1 MPQPPRK
8 KADVSEPEAWRGRL
22 RRFRFS
28 RNVKQAALAADLGVT
43 QAMVSR
49 WESGLV
55 DPSPAMQ
62 ARIEKIIADDDAATP
77 LVDWRS
83 YTAAFPGLAA
93 VISQTGMI
101 ETASRGLLALMDRTR
116 DSVEGQALADVFRG
130 DIPELHERLNSI
142 GFFDESHE
150 SVESADKYCFVD
162 KNGCDASCWVHGLH
176 WPHRGEDGKV
186 RWMLSGARIDEAEY
200 RELRTILSGRIH
212 PVSAR

>member
-1 MPQPPRK
+1 MPRSPRK
-8 KADVSEPEAWRGRL
+8 KAQIPELDTWRGRL

-28 RNVKQAALAADLGVT
+28 RNVKQSALAADLGVT

-49 WESGLV
+49 WESGAV

-62 ARIEKIIADDDAATP
+62 ARIERIIADQEEAVP

-83 YTAAFPGLAA
+83 YTAVFPGLAA
-93 VISQTGMI
+93 VISQSGVI
-101 ETASRGLLALMDRTR
+101 ETASRGLLAHMQRTR
-116 DSVEGQALADVFRG
+116 DTIEGQAISDVFQG
-130 DIPELHERLNSI
+130 DLPELHARLDSI
-142 GFFDESHE
+142 GFFDERHE

-200 RELRTILSGRIH
+200 RELRALLSGKMN
-212 PVSAR
+212 PVGTR